1 MVMDLTDAKAVF
13 VVLAIIGVVAL
24 LAAAS
29 MLFMHSSIMGGFQV
43 HGLLSSMANMCRGMM
58 GI

>member
-1 MVMDLTDAKAVF
+1 MVMDSTAAKAVF
-13 VVLAIIGVVAL
+13 VVFAIIGVFAL

-29 MLFMHSSIMGGFQV
+29 MLFMHSSMMGGLQT
-43 HGLLSSMANMCRGMM
+43 HGFLSSMANMCRGMM

>member
-1 MVMDLTDAKAVF
+1 MVMDSTAAKAVF

-29 MLFMHSSIMGGFQV
+29 MLFMHSSMMGGF
-43 HGLLSSMANMCRGMM
+43 
-58 GI
+58 

>member
-1 MVMDLTDAKAVF
+1 MVMDSTAAKAVF

-29 MLFMHSSIMGGFQV
+29 MLFMHSSMMGGFQA
-43 HGLLSSMANMCRGMM
+43 HGLFSSMVNMCRGMM
-58 GI
+58 GS